1 MTASPD
7 GGGAAGRHAVAERG
21 ARWFRTC
28 YGHRP
33 QGVWLAPGR
42 VNIIGEHTDYNDGFV
57 LPFALS
63 QGIVAAASP
72 RRDDVLA
79 LRTHRDPAAN
89 VEIPLARLRP
99 GPDGTPAKLDEIR
112 EQMPAWARYPA
123 GVAWALLADGY
134 PVPGASLAIDSCLA
148 DGAGLSSSAAL
159 ECSVALALTELVTP
173 DSLGAWATGAPDPAA
188 APRPGI
194 PRTELASLARRA
206 ENEFA
211 GVPSGIMDQSASLL
225 CRAGHALLLDC
236 QSLESSQ
243 VPFRPARAGVRV
255 LVIDTR
261 AKHELSDGEYGSRQA
276 ECAEA
281 ARRLGVPSLRAV
293 HDVSALRALDD
304 PVLHRRA
311 RHVVTDNLRVRQ
323 VTSLLRSSDGGD
335 FRSLSEV
342 GTLLTRSHASL
353 RDDFEVSW
361 PEADVTVDVA
371 VDAGALGARM
381 TGGGFGG
388 SALALVPE
396 ADADQVEARVRAA
409 FADRGWN
416 QPEFLSV
423 TPSDAAQRMI

>member
-1 MTASPD
+1 MSPGPD
-7 GGGAAGRHAVAERG
+7 GGTAAGRYSVAERG

-57 LPFALS
+57 LPFALG

-79 LRTHRDPAAN
+79 LRTRRDPAAN

-99 GPDGTPAKLDEIR
+99 GPDGSPAALDKVR
-112 EQMPAWARYPA
+112 DRLPGWARYPA
-123 GVAWALLADGY
+123 GVAWALLAAGH
-134 PVPGASLAIDSCLA
+134 PVAGASLAVDSCLA

-173 DSLGAWATGAPDPAA
+173 DSLDVWATRGPDPATGRA
-188 APRPGI
+188 DVPRP
-194 PRTELASLARRA
+194 ELAAIARRA
-206 ENEFA
+206 ENDFA

-225 CRAGHALLLDC
+225 CRAQHALLLDC

-243 VPFRPARAGVRV
+243 VPFKPDRAGVRV

-261 AKHELSDGEYGSRQA
+261 AKHELADGEYGSRQA

-281 ARRLGVPSLRAV
+281 ARRLGVPTLRAV

-323 VTSLLRSSDGGD
+323 VTGLLRASGGGD
-335 FRSLSEV
+335 FRSLSEA
-342 GTLLTRSHASL
+342 GTLLTQSHRSL

-361 PEADVTVDVA
+361 PEADVA
-371 VDAGALGARM
+371 VDAAVEAGALGARM

-396 ADADQVEARVRAA
+396 ADADQVQARVGAA
-409 FADRGWN
+409 FAGRGWTE
-416 QPEFLSV
+416 PEFLSAF
-423 TPSDAAQRMI
+423 PSGAAQRMI

>member
-1 MTASPD
+1 MSSGP
-7 GGGAAGRHAVAERG
+7 GGAAAGRHAVAEQG

-57 LPFALS
+57 LPFALG

-72 RRDDVLA
+72 RRDDMLS
-79 LRTHRDPAAN
+79 LRTHRDPAAS

-99 GPDGTPAKLDEIR
+99 APDGTPAALDEIR
-112 EQMPAWARYPA
+112 AELPGWARYPA
-123 GVAWALLADGY
+123 GVAWSLLAAGH

-173 DSLGAWATGAPDPAA
+173 DSLDVWGAHGPDPDPAA
-188 APRPGI
+188 PGVPRP
-194 PRTELASLARRA
+194 ELAAIARRA

-225 CRAGHALLLDC
+225 CRAQHAILLDC

-243 VPFRPARAGVRV
+243 VPFKPDRAGVRV

-261 AKHELSDGEYGSRQA
+261 AKHELAGGEYGSRQS

-281 ARRLGVPSLRAV
+281 ARQLGIPSLRSIG
-293 HDVSALRALDD
+293 DVGQLRELDD

-323 VTSLLRSSDGGD
+323 VTGLLRASGGGD
-335 FRSLSEV
+335 FRALGEV
-342 GTLLTRSHASL
+342 GTLLTESHSSL

-371 VDAGALGARM
+371 VEAGALGARM

-396 ADADQVEARVRAA
+396 PDVDQVKARILAA
-409 FADRGWN
+409 FSDRGWAE
-416 QPEFLSV
+416 PEFLGAF
-423 TPSDAAQRMI
+423 PSGAAQRMI